1 MLSLN
6 AVSAS
11 EKDYGNLTEI
21 ILENGLYKKQARE
34 VAIALEEELIE
45 LFKYWL
51 KESHFIY
58 GTEPNIDFNVDFSA
72 AYVDLNNDNNDD
84 LLVRV
89 EHSLVCGV
97 GDCDK
102 IDILLSGEI
111 TGIKAGILGGSK
123 YYVSDKTKH
132 GLRYL
137 FFEMDCRTN
146 IDEKYKNIEAQ
157 GGDSQ
162 LPPSFLPGE
171 QGDSPFAGINLPAT
185 DEENI
190 CDFYMLEPTSSEQY
204 SGAILVQK
212 GRKVE

>member
-1 MLSLN
+1 MKKYLINFVILLMLSLN

-21 ILENGLYKKQARE
+21 TLKKGLNEKQARE
-34 VAIALEEELIE
+34 VAIGLEEELIE

-51 KESHFIY
+51 TESHFIN
-58 GTEPNIDFNVDFSA
+58 GSGPNIDFNVDFSA
-72 AYVDLNNDNNDD
+72 ASVDLDNDNNDD

-102 IDILLSGEI
+102 IDILLSGDI

-123 YYVSDKTKH
+123 YYVSDRKKH

-137 FFEMDCRTN
+137 FFEMDCRSD
-146 IDEKYKNIEAQ
+146 IDEQ
-157 GGDSQ
+157 D
-162 LPPSFLPGE
+162 
-171 QGDSPFAGINLPAT
+171 
-185 DEENI
+185 I
-190 CDFYMLEPTSSEQY
+190 CDFYMLEPTSSAQY